1 MRNDILE
8 FFNEVNNK
16 RRFFPPEVQ
25 IEQFVDK
32 IMRHATIIPVL
43 EEGKISGLIAFYCN
57 DTTRQKAFITAIA
70 ISENRKI
77 KNLAS
82 FLMKAAIDMAKE
94 MGFQTIEAEIY
105 KSNPLSLRLADKFG
119 MYPKEDK
126 GNYYIVLRDLTT
138 EPVSPSK

>member
-1 MRNDILE
+1 
-8 FFNEVNNK
+8 
-16 RRFFPPEVQ
+16 
-25 IEQFVDK
+25 
-32 IMRHATIIPVL
+32 
-43 EEGKISGLIAFYCN
+43 
-57 DTTRQKAFITAIA
+57 
-70 ISENRKI
+70 
-77 KNLAS
+77 
-82 FLMKAAIDMAKE
+82 MKAAIDMAKE